1 MVENDT
7 YRMHIRVNGRVQGVG
22 FRWFVLTEARRR
34 GLRGWVRNNRDGSV
48 ELEAEGPAADM
59 AALRARASAGP
70 PAARVANVIELP
82 VSNDTLPEPF
92 DIGR

>member
-7 YRMHIRVNGRVQGVG
+7 YRLHIRVNGRVQGVG

-48 ELEAEGPAADM
+48 ELEAEGLAADV

-82 VSNDTLPEPF
+82 VSNDPLPEPF

>member
-48 ELEAEGPAADM
+48 ELEAEGPAAEV

-82 VSNDTLPEPF
+82 VSNDPLPEPF

>member
-34 GLRGWVRNNRDGSV
+34 GLKGWVRNNRDGSV
-48 ELEAEGPAADM
+48 ELEAEGPAAEV

-82 VSNDTLPEPF
+82 VSNDPLPEPF